1 MGDWNLADVYEVI
14 AGKIPD
20 APCQVQGDRTVTWAE
35 WDRRAN
41 GLAASLLDH
50 GLGHQ
55 AKVAAYLTNCPEYL
69 EVYLAAFKA
78 GLVPVNTNYRY
89 GAEEILYLFDNA
101 DAEAVV
107 FHARFAPVVEEIRD
121 RLPKVKAWYVVDD
134 GSPLPDWA
142 ESEEAAAAAGTAEP
156 VTGPWGR
163 SGDDLLLLYTGG
175 TTGMPKGV
183 MWRQD
188 DLFQVIGGG
197 GNPVL
202 GETPAKDLD
211 DLASRIEGPGFSAL
225 AACPLMHGTG
235 QFSALIVL
243 NGGGAIVSL
252 PSGKF
257 DPAVLWQTA
266 ADTRVNAVIIV
277 GDAFGRPMLHALEEH
292 PDRWDLSNLLLIT
305 SSGVMWSQE
314 NKDGLMRCLPNT
326 VMYDSLGSSEAVF
339 MASSSSG
346 AGQASETA
354 SFQIGDKVQV
364 ITDGGDYVA
373 PGSDEIGMVAIRG
386 YIPVGYYKDEEKS
399 AKTFRTVQGV
409 RYSIPGDYAQ
419 VLADGTIHL
428 LGRGSVV
435 INTAGEKVF
444 PEEVE
449 EVLKR
454 HGTVCDAVVVGLPDE
469 RFGEV
474 ICALV
479 ECEPGASF
487 DEAALIEFV
496 RGRLARFKAPRRVLE
511 VDTINRSPAGKVDY
525 AALKRLA
532 TERAAGNA
540 V

>member
-1 MGDWNLADVYEVI
+1 MGDWNMADVYEVI
-14 AGKIPD
+14 AGRIPD

-41 GLAASLLDH
+41 GLAASLLGH
-50 GLGHQ
+50 GLGRQ

-78 GLVPVNTNYRY
+78 ALVPVNTNFRY
-89 GAEEILYLFDNA
+89 GPEEILYLFDNA
-101 DAEAVV
+101 DVEAVV
-107 FHARFAPVVEEIRD
+107 FHAQFAPVIEKIRD

-134 GSPLPDWA
+134 GSPVPDWA
-142 ESEEAAAAAGTAEP
+142 EGHDAVADAGTAIP
-156 VTGPWGR
+156 VTAPWGR

-211 DLASRIEGPGFSAL
+211 DLASRIGGPGFSAL

-235 QFSALIVL
+235 QFAALIVM

-252 PSGKF
+252 PAGPF
-257 DPAVLWQTA
+257 DPVVLWQTA
-266 ADTRVNAVIIV
+266 ADTQVNAIIMV
-277 GDAFGRPMLHALEEH
+277 GDAFGRPMLQALEAH
-292 PDRWDLSNLLLIT
+292 PDDWDLSHLLLIT

-314 NKDGLMRCLPNT
+314 NKDGLLRRLPNT
-326 VMYDSLGSSEAVF
+326 IMYDSLGSSEAVF
-339 MASSSSG
+339 MASSSSE
-346 AGQASETA
+346 AGQASATA
-354 SFQIGDKVQV
+354 SFQVSDKVQV
-364 ITDGGDYVA
+364 ITDDGGYVT
-373 PGSDEIGMVAIRG
+373 PGSAEIGMVAIRG
-386 YIPVGYYKDEEKS
+386 FIPIGYYKDEEKS
-399 AKTFRTVQGV
+399 AKTFRTVQDV

-419 VLADGTIHL
+419 VLADGSIHL

-454 HGTVCDAVVVGLPDE
+454 HDTVSDAVVVGLPDE

-474 ICALV
+474 ICALI
-479 ECEPGASF
+479 EREPGAVF

-496 RGRLARFKAPRRVLE
+496 RSRLARFKAPRFVLE
-511 VDTINRSPAGKVDY
+511 VASINRSPAGKVDY
-525 AALKRLA
+525 ASLKRLA
-532 TERAAGNA
+532 TERAAK
-540 V
+540 